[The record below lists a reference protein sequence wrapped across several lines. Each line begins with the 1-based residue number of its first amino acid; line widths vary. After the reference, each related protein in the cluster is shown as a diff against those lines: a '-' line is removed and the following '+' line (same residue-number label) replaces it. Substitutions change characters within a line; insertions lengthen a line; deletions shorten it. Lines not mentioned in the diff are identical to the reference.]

1 MRRHARC
8 NDNPNRRPANE
19 HGRRPEERAMT
30 AIVRID
36 DEVVD
41 VGEFVR
47 LLKLTGQFESLIEQL
62 VRDKLTVHAARKHG
76 VRISDDDVQQR
87 ADQFRRVRGLHR
99 AADMNQYLDALKVS
113 LDEFEAF
120 ITDSLYQERMLES
133 IGDAAAVEEYFSMN
147 SPKFD
152 AIEVSHILL
161 DDEGK
166 AKEMISYLRDDPDA
180 FAEMAREHSIADT
193 KGSGGVIGK
202 VLRGS
207 LKPDIEAKIFNAE
220 VGDLLG
226 PFASLDRS
234 CFEIFAVT
242 AKYPAQL
249 DADVSAEIKRLLREE
264 WLVTRAQEH
273 VIESL

>member
-1 MRRHARC
+1 
-8 NDNPNRRPANE
+8 
-19 HGRRPEERAMT
+19 MT

-62 VRDKLTVHAARKHG
+62 VRDKLTVHAAKKHG
-76 VRISDDDVQQR
+76 VRISEDDIQQR

-133 IGDAAAVEEYFSMN
+133 IGDNGAVEEYFSMN

-166 AKEMISYLRDDPDA
+166 AKEMISYLREDPDA

-220 VGDLLG
+220 VGELLG

-264 WLVTRAQEH
+264 WLMTRAQEH